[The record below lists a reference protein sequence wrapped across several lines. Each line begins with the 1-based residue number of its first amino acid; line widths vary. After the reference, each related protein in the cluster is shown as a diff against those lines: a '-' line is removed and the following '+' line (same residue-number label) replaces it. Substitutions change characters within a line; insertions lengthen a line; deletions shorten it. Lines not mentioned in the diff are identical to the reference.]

1 MHFDNKYLTK
11 SLSMRKLVISFSQ
24 IFSYIRYINQTTM
37 SEYIIQTESLNFQYS
52 KHKKVL
58 EDISIKV
65 PKGSIYGFL
74 GPNGAGK
81 STTMRLLTGIIPEQ
95 GNAIRIF
102 GEPLQSQLPQVFTK
116 IGSLVES
123 PALYL
128 HLSGIDN
135 LRYIAKLR
143 NIPESKIHETLELVD
158 LSRDGKRKARQYSL
172 GMKQRLAIA
181 MALLSEPELLL
192 LDEPVNGLDPNGII
206 DIRKLLVRL
215 NKEKGVT
222 IFVSSHLLSEI
233 EKMCTHVA
241 IINRGKLRFE
251 GTMSELSQ
259 KTGACKIQLTI
270 ENAEKW
276 ISELSSNYEKT
287 SLLAEN
293 QITLQLSNKDEIPE
307 FIKKLIAQNAQIY
320 EVKILDGLEEWFL
333 TITDEK

>member
-1 MHFDNKYLTK
+1 MA
-11 SLSMRKLVISFSQ
+11 
-24 IFSYIRYINQTTM
+24 
-37 SEYIIQTESLNFQYS
+37 EYIIETENLNFQYS
-52 KHKKVL
+52 KEKKVL
-58 EDISIKV
+58 NNISIKV

-95 GNAIRIF
+95 GNAIKLF
-102 GEPLQSQLPQVFTK
+102 NQPLKEQLPLVFYK

-128 HLSGIDN
+128 HLSGLDN

-143 NIPESKIHETLELVD
+143 NISEEKINETLELVD
-158 LSRDGKRKARQYSL
+158 LTKDGNRKAKQYSL

-181 MALLSEPELLL
+181 MALLSEPGLLM

-206 DIRKLLVRL
+206 DIRKLLIKL

-233 EKMCTHVA
+233 EKMCTHVG
-241 IINRGKLRFE
+241 IINKGELKFE
-251 GTMSELSQ
+251 GTIEELS
-259 KTGACKIQLTI
+259 KKSSFCKIQVTVDD
-270 ENAEKW
+270 AEKW
-276 ISELSSNYEKT
+276 STDLKNNYQNINLISNNQFTLEIGSKT
-287 SLLAEN
+287 
-293 QITLQLSNKDEIPE
+293 EIPS
-307 FIKKLIAQNAQIY
+307 FIKNLTEKNASIY

-333 TITDEK
+333 TITDEKATHEN

>member
-1 MHFDNKYLTK
+1 MD
-11 SLSMRKLVISFSQ
+11 
-24 IFSYIRYINQTTM
+24 
-37 SEYIIQTESLNFQYS
+37 YIIQTEALHFEYS

-58 EDISIKV
+58 DNIAIHV

-95 GNAIRIF
+95 GNAIKLF
-102 GEPLQSQLPQVFTK
+102 GAPLQEQLPMVFAK

-128 HLSGIDN
+128 HLSGVDN

-143 NIPESKIHETLELVD
+143 GISEAKIDEALALVD
-158 LSRDGKRKARQYSL
+158 LTKDGHRKARQYSL

-206 DIRKLLVRL
+206 DIRKLLIKL

-241 IINRGKLRFE
+241 IINKGKLRFE
-251 GTMSELSQ
+251 GTMQELSQ
-259 KTGACKIQLTI
+259 KASLCKIQVTLEEADKWAETLKATYPNVVLT
-270 ENAEKW
+270 
-276 ISELSSNYEKT
+276 
-287 SLLAEN
+287 AEN
-293 QITLQLSNKDEIPE
+293 QLTLNIGNKAQIPD
-307 FIKKLIAQNAQIY
+307 FIKGLIAQNAAVY

-333 TITDEK
+333 TITDEKTTDEK

>member
-1 MHFDNKYLTK
+1 MA
-11 SLSMRKLVISFSQ
+11 
-24 IFSYIRYINQTTM
+24 
-37 SEYIIQTESLNFQYS
+37 EYIIETENLTFHYS
-52 KHKKVL
+52 KEKKVL
-58 EDISIKV
+58 NNISIKV

-95 GNAIRIF
+95 GNAIKLF
-102 GEPLQSQLPQVFTK
+102 NKPLKEQLPLVFYR

-128 HLSGIDN
+128 HLSGLDN

-143 NIPESKIHETLELVD
+143 NISEEKINETIELVD
-158 LSRDGKRKARQYSL
+158 LTKDGNRKAKQYSL

-181 MALLSEPELLL
+181 MALLSEPELLM

-206 DIRKLLVRL
+206 DIRKLLIKL

-233 EKMCTHVA
+233 EKMCTHVG
-241 IINRGKLRFE
+241 IINKGKLRFE
-251 GTMSELSQ
+251 GTIEELS
-259 KTGACKIQLTI
+259 KKSSFCKIQVTI
-270 ENAEKW
+270 DAAEKW
-276 ISELSSNYEKT
+276 CADLKNDYHNVNLISNNQFTLEIGNK
-287 SLLAEN
+287 N
-293 QITLQLSNKDEIPE
+293 QIPV
-307 FIKKLIAQNAQIY
+307 FIKNLIEKNASIY

-333 TITDEK
+333 TITDEKTAHEN

>member
-1 MHFDNKYLTK
+1 MTD
-11 SLSMRKLVISFSQ
+11 
-24 IFSYIRYINQTTM
+24 
-37 SEYIIQTESLNFQYS
+37 YIIQTESLNFQYS
-52 KHKKVL
+52 KSKKVL
-58 EDISIKV
+58 ENISINV

-95 GNAIRIF
+95 GNSIKLF
-102 GEPLQSQLPQVFTK
+102 NQPLQQQMPFVFSK

-143 NIPESKIHETLELVD
+143 NIPEEKIHEILELVD
-158 LSRDGKRKARQYSL
+158 LTKDGKRSAKQYSL

-181 MALLSEPELLL
+181 MALLDDPELLL

-206 DIRKLLVRL
+206 DIRKLLIKL

-233 EKMCTHVA
+233 EKMCTHVG
-241 IINRGKLRFE
+241 IINKGKLRFE
-251 GTMSELSQ
+251 GTMQQLS
-259 KTGACKIQLTI
+259 KEANRCKIQITVDDAHKWLTTL
-270 ENAEKW
+270 EN
-276 ISELSSNYEKT
+276 SNT
-287 SLLAEN
+287 NVTMVTQN
-293 QITLQLSNKDEIPE
+293 QITLSLQSKEEIPD
-307 FIKKLIAQNAQIY
+307 FIKTLVNQNIPLY
-320 EVKILDGLEEWFL
+320 EVKILDGLEEWFMTL
-333 TITDEK
+333 TNEKNAHEN

>member
-1 MHFDNKYLTK
+1 MAD
-11 SLSMRKLVISFSQ
+11 
-24 IFSYIRYINQTTM
+24 
-37 SEYIIQTESLNFQYS
+37 YIIRTDSLNFQYS
-52 KHKKVL
+52 KHKKVIVDL
-58 EDISIKV
+58 SIHV

-95 GNAIRIF
+95 GHAIKLF
-102 GEPLQSQLPQVFTK
+102 NKSLQEQLPLVFSK

-135 LRYIAKLR
+135 LKYIAKLR
-143 NIPESKIHETLELVD
+143 NISEEKIYETLELVD
-158 LSRDGKRKARQYSL
+158 LTRDGKRKAKQYSL

-206 DIRKLLVRL
+206 DIRKLLIKL

-233 EKMCTHVA
+233 EKICTHVG
-241 IINRGKLRFE
+241 IINKGKLRFE
-251 GTMSELSQ
+251 GTMQELAQAASM
-259 KTGACKIQLTI
+259 CKIQVTL
-270 ENAEKW
+270 EDAPKW
-276 ISELSSNYEKT
+276 KTELEVNYIHVK
-287 SLLAEN
+287 LIAKN
-293 QITLQLSNKDEIPE
+293 QITLKIANKEQIPE
-307 FIKKLIAQNAQIY
+307 LIKSLITKNAILY
-320 EVKILDGLEEWFL
+320 EVKILDGLEEWFM
-333 TITDEK
+333 TITDEKHNDEK

>member
-1 MHFDNKYLTK
+1 MAD
-11 SLSMRKLVISFSQ
+11 
-24 IFSYIRYINQTTM
+24 
-37 SEYIIQTESLNFQYS
+37 YIIQTEALNFQYS
-52 KHKKVL
+52 KYKKVL
-58 EDISIKV
+58 ENISIHV

-95 GNAIRIF
+95 GNAIKLF
-102 GEPLQSQLPQVFTK
+102 NQPLQEQLPLVFSK

-143 NIPESKIHETLELVD
+143 NIPEEKVMETLALVD
-158 LSRDGKRKARQYSL
+158 LARDGKRKAKQYSL

-206 DIRKLLVRL
+206 DIRKLLIKL
-215 NKEKGVT
+215 NQEKGVT

-233 EKMCTHVA
+233 EKMCTHVG
-241 IINRGKLRFE
+241 IISKGKLRFE
-251 GTMSELSQ
+251 GTMQELS
-259 KTGACKIQLTI
+259 KAASMCKIQVTVDDAPKWQATLNTQYKNVNLIAQNQLTLDI
-270 ENAEKW
+270 G
-276 ISELSSNYEKT
+276 
-287 SLLAEN
+287 
-293 QITLQLSNKDEIPE
+293 NKDQIPE
-307 FIKKLIAQNAQIY
+307 FIKTLISQNATVY
-320 EVKILDGLEEWFL
+320 EVKILDGLEEWFM
-333 TITDEK
+333 TITDEKHTDEK